1 AGSRP
6 AAAAPSR
13 PLRRDLGR
21 LGCAGPLLERRTLP
35 NNLQPVVAAAWLAI
49 VVLTGSLLVAGR
61 NVLIPLAVAVLIW
74 QLVNATAERLHRIR
88 IRGRAPRH
96 WEQLVLGVAVVAL
109 ALWLVVDLIVSNVG
123 AVSASAPT
131 FEANLLAL
139 LPRLAASLG
148 LPPPASLSQV
158 VGEIDLDVLIRSV
171 AGTLASFAGSIGVV
185 GLYVGFM
192 LLEQASFD
200 RKIDALFP
208 APGKAAAVRTILG
221 DIENRVER
229 YLWIK
234 TLMSVL
240 TAVLSWAV
248 LAMIGCQ
255 NASFWALVVF
265 MVNYIPF
272 LGTLIGVL
280 FPSLLVLVQFGSFGP
295 FLAAVLGL
303 GVIQF
308 AIGSVLDPRL
318 MGSSLNLSPLA
329 ILVSLAVWG
338 GLWGVAGMF
347 LCVPI
352 MVIIMIVCAQ
362 FTATK
367 PLAVLLSA
375 TGRVGGEA
383 IGAAAPAPQ
392 HP

>member
-1 AGSRP
+1 
-6 AAAAPSR
+6 
-13 PLRRDLGR
+13 
-21 LGCAGPLLERRTLP
+21 LP

>member
-1 AGSRP
+1 ML
-6 AAAAPSR
+6 PS
-13 PLRRDLGR
+13 
-21 LGCAGPLLERRTLP
+21 
-35 NNLQPVVAAAWLAI
+35 NLQPVVAAAWLAI
-49 VVLTGSLLVAGR
+49 VMLTGMLLVAGR
-61 NVLIPLAVAVLIW
+61 NVLIPLALAVLIW

-96 WEQLVLGVAVVAL
+96 WEQLVLSVAVVAL
-109 ALWLVVDLIVSNVG
+109 AVWLVIDLIVSNVG
-123 AVSASAPT
+123 AVSASASIY
-131 FEANLLAL
+131 EANLQVL

-148 LPPPASLSQV
+148 LPPPESLSQL
-158 VGEIDLDVLIRSV
+158 VGEFDLDVLIRSV
-171 AGTLASFAGSIGVV
+171 AATLASFAGSIGVV
-185 GLYVGFM
+185 GLYVAFM

-208 APGKAAAVRTILG
+208 APNRAATVRAVLG
-221 DIENRVER
+221 DIEQRVER

-240 TAVLSWAV
+240 TAFLSWLV
-248 LAMIGCQ
+248 LAAIGCQ
-255 NASFWALVVF
+255 NASFWALIVF

-272 LGTLIGVL
+272 VGSLIGVL

-295 FLAAVLGL
+295 FFAALFGL
-303 GVIQF
+303 GVVQF

-338 GLWGVAGMF
+338 GLWGFAGMF

-352 MVIIMIVCAQ
+352 MVIVMIVCAQ
-362 FTATK
+362 FATTR
-367 PLAVLLSA
+367 PLAIFLSA
-375 TGRVGGEA
+375 SGRIGEDGLSA
-383 IGAAAPAPQ
+383 QLP
-392 HP
+392 